1 MLRTVIPQVL
11 LPIGPPRLGIGR
23 YLRALHLQFLIFT
36 CRAAPNGAYWC
47 RMKRPSRSRHPVPGE
62 SVARLSVSI
71 PIEDKAALEKIA
83 DEKRV
88 SLAWVMRDAVIK
100 YLESA
105 DVRTLRKK

>member
-1 MLRTVIPQVL
+1 
-11 LPIGPPRLGIGR
+11 
-23 YLRALHLQFLIFT
+23 
-36 CRAAPNGAYWC
+36 
-47 RMKRPSRSRHPVPGE
+47 MKRPPRSRHPVSGE

-100 YLESA
+100 YLEFA
-105 DVRTLRKK
+105 DARTLRTK